1 MGNEGLPGVTRSN
14 RPDVRNPLLKLP
26 SAAAVAALPPEA
38 KAALRAL
45 ALDAS
50 KAWRELGNECWRRHK
65 APMAAYWKT
74 WAVNARHLARLCR

>member
-1 MGNEGLPGVTRSN
+1 MRST

-26 SAAAVAALPPEA
+26 GAADIAALPPEA
-38 KAALRAL
+38 REALRRL

-50 KAWRELGNECWRRHK
+50 KAWRALGDECWERSK
-65 APMAAYWKT
+65 PPMAAYWRA